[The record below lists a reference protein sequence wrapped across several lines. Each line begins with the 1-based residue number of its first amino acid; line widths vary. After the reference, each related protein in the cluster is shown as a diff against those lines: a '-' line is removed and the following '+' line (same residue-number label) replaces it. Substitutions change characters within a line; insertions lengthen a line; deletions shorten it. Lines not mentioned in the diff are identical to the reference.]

1 MSDTEVVEI
10 MIFGDSI
17 TYGAWDNN
25 GGWVQKLRQP
35 IDVKNLI
42 DSQVAYFIYNLG
54 VVDDTTDGILAR
66 LETEMKS
73 RRYANAVQERAA
85 IFAIGLNDST
95 VFLKKDENR
104 VPKELFAKNVN
115 KLIDLA
121 RKHVD
126 VVAFIGPTPVDEAK
140 ATPVEWDD
148 DLAYRNGDIK
158 EYDSIIEGICRRRKV
173 LFLEVFDRFMEME
186 YLSLLEDGLHPNP
199 TGHFVLA
206 QMVRDFLEANKV
218 LDFSMPETHRKRYR
232 KKNTGK

>member
-1 MSDTEVVEI
+1 MSDTEIVEV

-42 DSQVAYFIYNLG
+42 DDRVAYFIYNLG
-54 VVDDTTDGILAR
+54 VVDDTTDGILKRVEA
-66 LETEMKS
+66 EMTS
-73 RRYANAVQERAA
+73 RRYANVVQERMA

-95 VFLKKDENR
+95 VLLKKDENR

-115 KLIDLA
+115 RLIDIA
-121 RKHVD
+121 RKHAD
-126 VVAFIGPTPVDEAK
+126 VVVFIGPTPVDEEK
-140 ATPVEWDD
+140 SVPVGWDD
-148 DLAYRNGDIK
+148 DLAYRNSDIK
-158 EYDSIIEGICRRRKV
+158 EYDGIIKGICRKRRV

-218 LDFSMPETHRKRYR
+218 LDFGIPETHRKHYR
-232 KKNTGK
+232 KNNTGK